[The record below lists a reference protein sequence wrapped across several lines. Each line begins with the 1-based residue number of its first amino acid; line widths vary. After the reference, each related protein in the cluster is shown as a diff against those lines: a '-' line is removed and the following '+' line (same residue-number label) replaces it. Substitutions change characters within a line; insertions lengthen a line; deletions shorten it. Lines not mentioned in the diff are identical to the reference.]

1 MRRPVSLL
9 ARAAALLAACHGGRG
24 GGGADD
30 AQQSAGEQAVV
41 GAATAVAAI
50 QAFPQVVRAIGTVAP
65 RPGRFAELAPPGP
78 TRVARIW
85 VVSGQRVAVGDTLI
99 EFERA
104 PFDAAAQS
112 ATTTLENAQR
122 AYTRAARLVKAGIL
136 PQKDN
141 DQAAADLAQAEVAAV
156 TARRAQQ
163 LATLRA
169 PLAGVVTRMNAVLGA
184 SVDATQPLVAIAD
197 PRALDILLTV
207 SPAEAAQIHEG
218 NPVTVTAGEGEG
230 RANGELLGQGTVSG
244 VAATVDS
251 VSRAVVVR
259 ARLEHPGRPLRIG
272 ESVFGRITTA
282 VRAHAVTVP
291 VAALVPTGGD
301 GFQVF
306 VVDGA
311 SVAHARPVTI
321 GGRSEALAEIV
332 SGLAAGETVVTAGAY
347 GIADGAK
354 VVRTPQ

>member
-1 MRRPVSLL
+1 MTRALPPPLL
-9 ARAAALLAACHGGRG
+9 AAATVLLAACHGGRG
-24 GGGADD
+24 AADEAQAPAGA
-30 AQQSAGEQAVV
+30 QAVV
-41 GAATAVAAI
+41 GAGTAVATS
-50 QAFPQVVRAIGTVAP
+50 QPFPQIVRAIGTVAP

-85 VVSGQRVAVGDTLI
+85 VASGQRVAEGDTLI

-112 ATTTLENAQR
+112 ATTARDNAQR
-122 AYTRAARLVKAGIL
+122 AYARAVRLVKAGIL
-136 PQKDN
+136 PQKDS

-169 PLAGVVTRMNAVLGA
+169 PLAGVVTRMTGVLGA
-184 SVDATQPLVAIAD
+184 SVDASQPLVQIAD

-207 SPAEAAQIHEG
+207 SPAEAAQIKEG
-218 NPVTVTAGEGEG
+218 NPVAVTAGEG
-230 RANGELLGQGTVSG
+230 ANGEPLGQGVVSG

-251 VSRAVVVR
+251 VSRAVTVR
-259 ARLEHPGRPLRIG
+259 ARLQSPGRPLRIG

-282 VRAHAVTVP
+282 VRPHAVTVP
-291 VAALVPTGGD
+291 VAALVPTGEGE

-306 VVDGA
+306 VVDSGG
-311 SVAHARPVTI
+311 VAHARPVTV
-321 GGRSEALAEIV
+321 GARGEALAEIV
-332 SGLAAGETVVTAGAY
+332 AGLTAGETVVTAGAY

-354 VVRTPQ
+354 IVRAPP